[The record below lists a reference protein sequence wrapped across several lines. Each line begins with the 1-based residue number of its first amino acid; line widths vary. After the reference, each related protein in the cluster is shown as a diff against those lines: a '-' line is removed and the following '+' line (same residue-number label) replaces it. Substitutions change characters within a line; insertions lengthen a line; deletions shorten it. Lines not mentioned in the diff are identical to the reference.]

1 MIAYLKGILAGR
13 SNDRCIIEVGGIGY
27 EVEVS
32 TQTSG
37 NLPKQGSECKLLI
50 YHHITENDQRLFG
63 FAESREKELFEKLI
77 TVKGIGPK
85 LGLTILSGMPA
96 ALLMEAI
103 VTQNTSTLSSISGI
117 GKKTAERMVLELK
130 DKLFESVESTT
141 SAGGAE
147 RQDRREESVSALE
160 ALGFSKRDSVQAVNQ
175 IISKNPEITV
185 SEIVKQALSSLK
197 R

>member
-1 MIAYLKGILAGR
+1 MAGR
-13 SNDRCIIEVGGIGY
+13 SDHRCIIEVSGGIGY
-27 EVEVS
+27 EVEIS
-32 TQTSG
+32 AQTSDI
-37 NLPKQGSECKLLI
+37 LPKNGVECKLLI

-85 LGLTILSGMPA
+85 LALTILSGMPA
-96 ALLMEAI
+96 AQLMEAI
-103 VTQNTSTLSSISGI
+103 VTQNTSSLSSISGI

-130 DKLFESVESTT
+130 DKLFEPAEASIP
-141 SAGGAE
+141 AGGEE
-147 RQDRREESVSALE
+147 RKDRREESVSALE
-160 ALGFSKRDSVQAVNQ
+160 ALGFNKRESGQAVNQ
-175 IISKNPEITV
+175 ILGKNPDITV